1 MPGIRGAWV
10 AWGRRGVY
18 GVCDVLAF
26 KLYAKLVHASQQAL
40 GCEGKGGGKCRAP
53 KIDAL
58 SAREVITA

>member
-1 MPGIRGAWV
+1 M

-58 SAREVITA
+58 SAR